1 MLTLVA
7 SAMAGGD
14 CIHGAD
20 ALCAGGSV
28 GVLGCVVKAPSTL
41 GTLLRRSRWGQV
53 RRPGL
58 DCGSGRVS
66 RYSSDR
72 NISPQCLVITP
83 L

>member
-14 CIHGAD
+14 CIDGTD
-20 ALCAGGSV
+20 ALRAGGSV

-41 GTLLRRSRWGQV
+41 GTPPRRSRWGQV

-58 DCGSGRVS
+58 DCGSGRGS
-66 RYSSDR
+66 RHSSVQNR
-72 NISPQCLVITP
+72 ASQGLVIAP
-83 L
+83 F